1 MYLQIPL
8 MKAQIIAMYSIY
20 FSIFRSKMC
29 DNDNIKDAGGGNGSD
44 FVQISYCGVIQYYM
58 EVDSS

>member
-1 MYLQIPL
+1 